1 MRKDRSFIGLIT
13 VWVAAC
19 AEAPATMP
27 AGAAPAITT
36 AATTTAATTNPA
48 VISQATAASFSGGDP
63 VEGKRIASHVGCLGC
78 HGSDGRGGGFNI
90 KTPEGD
96 HLVAPNLTER
106 RARYDDAG
114 LVRLLREGK
123 THDGHLPIGMPI
135 FMFQHLSDRELRDL
149 LAWLRGLPAVA
160 NPDLPVSQLAPASL
174 KQIADGSYP
183 FTIDTQPDPGNTP
196 PAERPSE
203 PLALGRHIALSSC
216 GECHGRTLEGWEG
229 DSVPSL
235 VAVSQAY
242 NAEQFAHLMKT
253 GIAVTGRDTATG
265 FMSKVAR
272 SRFAVF
278 SDAEI
283 AAIKLYLDARWR
295 DGASGTP

>member
-1 MRKDRSFIGLIT
+1 MRTPL
-13 VWVAAC
+13 
-19 AEAPATMP
+19 PAIALFALALANCTD
-27 AGAAPAITT
+27 APAITAS
-36 AATTTAATTNPA
+36 AAPA
-48 VISQATAASFSGGDP
+48 SPESAYAGGDP
-63 VEGKRIASHVGCLGC
+63 IEGQRIATHVGCRGC
-78 HGSDGRGGGFNI
+78 HESDGRGGGFNI

-114 LVRLLREGK
+114 LARLLREGK
-123 THDGHLPIGMPI
+123 THDGHQPIGMPI
-135 FMFQHLSDRELRDL
+135 YMFQHLSDRELRDL

-174 KQIADGSYP
+174 QQIADGSYP

-203 PLALGRHIALSSC
+203 PLALGRHLALSSC
-216 GECHGRTLEGWEG
+216 GECHGRNLEGWEG
-229 DSVPSL
+229 DTVPSL

-242 NAEQFAHLMKT
+242 NAEQFARLMKT
-253 GIAVTGRDTATG
+253 GIAITGRDTTTG

-272 SRFAVF
+272 SRFVVF

-295 DGASGTP
+295 EGASGAPQ